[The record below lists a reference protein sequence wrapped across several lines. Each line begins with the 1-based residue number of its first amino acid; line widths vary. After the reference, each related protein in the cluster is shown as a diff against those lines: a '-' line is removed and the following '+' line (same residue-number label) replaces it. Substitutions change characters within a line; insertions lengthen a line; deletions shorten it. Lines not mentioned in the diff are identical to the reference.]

1 MSAEAAFASRFIY
14 LRTRKLRSPRIA
26 KLQPGSGELGAFQTL
41 GGEEWDKWP
50 VGWTRDSRSVIF
62 LSNPRGNLGIFQQD
76 LRTHVTQPLLSVSP
90 PGHVGNPVLTPDGR
104 SLLFTQT
111 DSVDSSASSV
121 RIMRM
126 PIGGGPATLVA
137 KGSYSY
143 DCSPRANVCVLSD
156 IENERRVFA
165 LLNPLK
171 GRGPDIAHAS
181 STSAEIWRL
190 SPDGKII
197 ALPLGSEQSKLQFI
211 PLDGSPSYGIDINSA
226 EIQKIAWSSDNQHIY
241 VSGRLGAT
249 WAILR
254 VGLDGKFKKL
264 SEVTEGQ
271 WLGLDGPSPDEHYL
285 AYTFISWEANAV
297 MLENF

>member
-1 MSAEAAFASRFIY
+1 
-14 LRTRKLRSPRIA
+14 
-26 KLQPGSGELGAFQTL
+26 
-41 GGEEWDKWP
+41 
-50 VGWTRDSRSVIF
+50 
-62 LSNPRGNLGIFQQD
+62 
-76 LRTHVTQPLLSVSP
+76 
-90 PGHVGNPVLTPDGR
+90 
-104 SLLFTQT
+104 
-111 DSVDSSASSV
+111 VDSSASSV

-197 ALPLGSEQSKLQFI
+197 ALPLGSEQSKIQFI

-241 VSGRLGAT
+241 LSGRLGAT